1 MFELIELRKIF
12 IEFVDS
18 FLGSIHHFFQSWNE
32 IPDSESD
39 HPEYLVSNFDLDTI
53 LEEDDDEDEDE
64 EDEDEDEED
73 DEDEDE
79 EDEEDEEDYEDE
91 EDDDEEDDEEDDYET
106 STNSLSVLSET
117 ELNDMFIS
125 ETESNNDNET
135 PIFHNPRLV
144 SLEGNIG
151 AGKSTLIRKL
161 QEKYAKSKNILFLPE
176 PVAFWQTFVDSKT
189 KKNILDLFY
198 ENPKKYAFSFQ
209 MLAFQSRYELLRTT
223 IENIRKEELD
233 IDTIVMERS
242 LDADYHI
249 FAKTMFENGTLEETE
264 WEIYRFVT
272 RERLAE
278 FGVSGIIWLDVPAEE
293 CYSRVQERG
302 REEEGG
308 LTLDYLRGCEEAH
321 REWLSADLGFVC
333 RVEDGLH
340 SEEDM
345 DAIETYLF

>member
-1 MFELIELRKIF
+1 MFDLFRLRIIF
-12 IEFVDS
+12 IDWVDS
-18 FLGSIHHFFQSWNE
+18 ILESIHQCFISWNDIYPHE
-32 IPDSESD
+32 EEDLEESSDSGSDSEDSYSIL
-39 HPEYLVSNFDLDTI
+39 PADTMNTESI
-53 LEEDDDEDEDE
+53 H
-64 EDEDEDEED
+64 
-73 DEDEDE
+73 
-79 EDEEDEEDYEDE
+79 
-91 EDDDEEDDEEDDYET
+91 
-106 STNSLSVLSET
+106 SLTVCSET
-117 ELNDMFIS
+117 ELDDSDS
-125 ETESNNDNET
+125 ECEVDQKNHSVWPNNLVYSEPDYC
-135 PIFHNPRLV
+135 PRLV

-151 AGKSTLIRKL
+151 AGKSTLIREM
-161 QEKYAKSKNILFLPE
+161 QEKYGDSSSFGKHVLFLPE

-198 ENPKKYAFSFQ
+198 ENPKKYAFTFQ

-223 IENIRKEELD
+223 IENIRKEGTA

-278 FGVSGIIWLDVPAEE
+278 FGVSGIIWLDVPAAE
-293 CYSRVQERG
+293 CYNRVQKRG
-302 REEEGG
+302 REGEEGV
-308 LTLDYLRGCEEAH
+308 TLDYLRGCEEAH

-340 SEEDM
+340 SEEDRN
-345 DAIETYLF
+345 AIETYLF

>member
-12 IEFVDS
+12 IEIVDS
-18 FLGSIHHFFQSWNE
+18 FLGSIYHFFQSWNE

-39 HPEYLVSNFDLDTI
+39 NSEYLVSNSDLED
-53 LEEDDDEDEDE
+53 EEEDE
-64 EDEDEDEED
+64 EDEDEDEE
-73 DEDEDE
+73 EDES
-79 EDEEDEEDYEDE
+79 
-91 EDDDEEDDEEDDYET
+91 

-125 ETESNNDNET
+125 DTESNIDNKY
-135 PIFHNPRLV
+135 PVPVLPRLV

-161 QEKYAKSKNILFLPE
+161 QEKYENSPENQTRILFLPE

-189 KKNILDLFY
+189 GKNILDLFY

-223 IENIRKEELD
+223 IENIQKEGLA

-272 RERLAE
+272 RNRLVE
-278 FGVSGIIWLDVPAEE
+278 YGVSGIIWLDVPAEE
-293 CYSRVQERG
+293 CYNRVQERA
-302 REEEGG
+302 REEECG

-333 RVEDGLH
+333 RIEDGLH
-340 SEEDM
+340 SESDM

>member
-1 MFELIELRKIF
+1 MFELFELRKVF
-12 IEFVDS
+12 IGFVDS
-18 FLGSIHHFFQSWNE
+18 FLGSIHRFFLSWNE

-39 HPEYLVSNFDLDTI
+39 NTEYLVSNSDSEEE
-53 LEEDDDEDEDE
+53 EEDND
-64 EDEDEDEED
+64 
-73 DEDEDE
+73 
-79 EDEEDEEDYEDE
+79 
-91 EDDDEEDDEEDDYET
+91 T
-106 STNSLSVLSET
+106 LTVCSET
-117 ELNDMFIS
+117 ELDDLCIS
-125 ETESNNDNET
+125 DSDSDSEIDNISCPVWPNTTTVYSE
-135 PIFHNPRLV
+135 PDYCPRLV

-151 AGKSTLIRKL
+151 AGKTTLIRKL
-161 QEKYAKSKNILFLPE
+161 QEKYKNSKNILFLPE
-176 PVAFWQTFVDSKT
+176 PVAFWQTFIDSKT
-189 KKNILDLFY
+189 GKNILDLFY
-198 ENPKKYAFSFQ
+198 ENPKKYAFAFQ
-209 MLAFQSRYELLRTT
+209 MLAFQSRYELLRTM
-223 IENIRKEELD
+223 IENIRKEGLA

-278 FGVSGIIWLDVPAEE
+278 FGVSGIIWLDVPATE
-293 CYSRVQERG
+293 CYNRVQERA